1 MFAPKL
7 VTILLL
13 NCCKSTLFCRVS
25 CAVCSGEPSRASFPG
40 HIEANLGGGEEEEEI
55 FTGEGISSSNDFI
68 VSTHQNLVLYFIFIY
83 FSAAMHPL
91 FKICG
96 VPTHI
101 AKYSATCFHLKIK
114 KGFAMMQGFMWLSWC
129 NTHIESFVY
138 IRFTLLVTFDSMTC
152 GNPICCAKL
161 RRSTVL
167 TFTSAQVCTSIQC

>member
-1 MFAPKL
+1 
-7 VTILLL
+7 
-13 NCCKSTLFCRVS
+13 
-25 CAVCSGEPSRASFPG
+25 
-40 HIEANLGGGEEEEEI
+40 
-55 FTGEGISSSNDFI
+55 
-68 VSTHQNLVLYFIFIY
+68 
-83 FSAAMHPL
+83 MHPL